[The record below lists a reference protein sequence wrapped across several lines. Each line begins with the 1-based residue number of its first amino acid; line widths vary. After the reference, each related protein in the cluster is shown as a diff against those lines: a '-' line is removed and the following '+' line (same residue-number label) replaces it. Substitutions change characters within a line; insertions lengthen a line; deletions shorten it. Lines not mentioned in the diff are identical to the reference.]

1 MLTPLNIRSVCSC
14 LPLKAFVAT
23 GTNLSLQ
30 FFPANLLG
38 EQRQVPTRDYV
49 DFERETGKVRPG
61 AGYPK
66 NSRGPCALTSAVD
79 EVTDFNIRLKSSWRG
94 GGVGGGWGRQALTWL
109 FDSFDTHILKNGE
122 THVYVCSFAFC
133 SSFMLWSENGR
144 PDNQGHK
151 AKPAEQ
157 AAKTSGRSSCRSGRD
172 PL

>member
-61 AGYPK
+61 ARYPK
-66 NSRGPCALTSAVD
+66 NSRGSCALTSAVD
-79 EVTDFNIRLKSSWRG
+79 DVTDFNIRLKSSWRG
-94 GGVGGGWGRQALTWL
+94 GGAGGGLSHDCLIHLIHT
-109 FDSFDTHILKNGE
+109 F
-122 THVYVCSFAFC
+122 
-133 SSFMLWSENGR
+133 
-144 PDNQGHK
+144 
-151 AKPAEQ
+151 
-157 AAKTSGRSSCRSGRD
+157 
-172 PL
+172 